1 MGLLHLVYLG
11 GLAAI
16 SLPLLFHLIRRT
28 PRGRQTFSSLMF
40 LSPSP
45 PRVTRRSRLD
55 HLLLLLV
62 RAAILVLLA
71 FAFARPFFRE
81 SAWLPLAELPR
92 RRIAILLDASASMR
106 RGDLWRQA
114 VAKAEEVLDDLGP
127 ADDAALFTFGDGVHA
142 AVDFAASSGGTPAA
156 QQDLIRRRLS
166 ELGPGWQATNLG
178 AALVAVA
185 NELDAP
191 RDGDAAAAEPQL
203 VLISDLQ
210 QGARTDALQA
220 YSWPQRIPAV
230 VHALAPSQSTNAAL
244 RLLADE
250 EGREEAEPRVRVANA
265 ANSTGEEFF
274 VQWALE
280 EPGAAGGDALPIYVP
295 AGQSRV
301 IRLPR
306 PQGAEAADRIVLHGD
321 DAEFDNVHYAV
332 APRIEEIQAA
342 YLGGES
348 ADDPQGLRYY
358 LQLALADSPLRKI
371 EVRTVRAGEPLEL
384 SGEERPKLVVAT
396 ETLAPQAAEQV
407 AEYVRSGGLLLA
419 VLKNREMGES
429 LATIFAGLTFE
440 DAGASDT
447 NGYALLGEIDF
458 THPLFVPFASPRYS
472 DFTKIHFWKHRPM
485 MLASDASAKTL
496 ARFDNQHPAIIEQ
509 MLGSGRALLFAS
521 GWQPADSQL
530 ALSTKFVPLIQGV
543 VDLACGGQ
551 GETANLTIGESL
563 PLPERSA
570 QQQASVL
577 KPNGQQVKLP
587 ADAVRFEETDLPG
600 LYRLQIGDE
609 EYRFAANLAA
619 AESNTAPLEAAQLE
633 QLGVRLASR
642 LTRAEQAEQ
651 LRQQRDLELESRQKI
666 WRWLIVAALAV
677 IIFETWLAG
686 WTARRIRQTTEA
698 FA

>member
-1 MGLLHLVYLG
+1 MRRGRQTCAGNRAAAAPQEAADGTLAPVYLG

-28 PRGRQTFSSLMF
+28 PRGRKAFSSLMF

-55 HLLLLLV
+55 HLLLLFV
-62 RAAILVLLA
+62 RAAILALLA
-71 FAFARPFFRE
+71 FAFARPFFRA
-81 SAWLPLAELPR
+81 SALLPLSELPR

-127 ADDAALFTFGDGVHA
+127 TDDAALFTFGDGVQT
-142 AVDFAASSGGTPAA
+142 AVDFAASSGGTPVT

-166 ELGPGWQATNLG
+166 ELGPGWQATDLG
-178 AALVAVA
+178 SALVAVA
-185 NELDAP
+185 NELNAP
-191 RDGDAAAAEPQL
+191 RDDDAVAAEPQL

-210 QGARTDALQA
+210 QGARTDALQS
-220 YSWPQRIPAV
+220 YSWPERIPAV
-230 VHALAPSQSTNAAL
+230 VHALAPSQATNATL

-250 EGREEAEPRVRVANA
+250 EGRAEAQPRVRMANA
-265 ANSTGEEFF
+265 ANSTGEEFS
-274 VQWALE
+274 VQWAFAE
-280 EPGAAGGDALPIYVP
+280 QGAATGDPLPIYVP

-306 PQGAEAADRIVLHGD
+306 PKGAEAADRIVLHGD

-384 SGEERPKLVVAT
+384 ATDPRPKLVVAT
-396 ETLAPQAAEQV
+396 EALAPQAATQI

-419 VLKNREMGES
+419 VLKDRAMGES
-429 LATIFAGLTFE
+429 LAPLFAGLTFE
-440 DAGASDT
+440 DAATSEAS
-447 NGYALLGEIDF
+447 GYALLGEIDF

-485 MLASDASAKTL
+485 TLSPDAAAKVL
-496 ARFDNQHPAIIEQ
+496 ARFDNRRPALIEQ
-509 MLGSGRALLFAS
+509 TLGSGRAVLFAS

-530 ALSTKFVPLIQGV
+530 ALSTKFVPLVQGL

-551 GETANLTIGESL
+551 GQTANLTIGESL
-563 PLPERSA
+563 PLAERAA
-570 QQQASVL
+570 QQPAAVL
-577 KPNGQQVKLP
+577 KPNGQQVQLS

-609 EYRFAANLAA
+609 AYRFAANLAS

-633 QLGVRLASR
+633 QLGVRLANR

-651 LRQQRDLELESRQKI
+651 LRQQRDLELESRQQV
-666 WRWLIVAALAV
+666 WR
-677 IIFETWLAG
+677 G
-686 WTARRIRQTTEA
+686 
-698 FA
+698 